1 MRSTRLYAIIAY
13 SAQKSSLHFL
23 VVESRERFLLLSTAG
38 YYTITS
44 TDEDVGA
51 YYAMD
56 AMMRS

>member
-1 MRSTRLYAIIAY
+1 MRSTRLYAVIAY

-23 VVESRERFLLLSTAG
+23 VESRERFLLLSTVG

-44 TDEDVGA
+44 TDEDVEA